1 MSEEDLTDAIKTIRT
16 LLTARMLDTPV
27 GTLQRETGADREAR
41 GACWVSR
48 VVLPAPA
55 ENDTLNVIL
64 GAVRGLGNG
73 NESYTIPAIE
83 NVRAQWTGHR
93 AGVTKHEPEPNIS
106 EAKKFYHLQEEIKS
120 PITIL
125 YIHGGN
131 NYLLGPA
138 ARRATTSKL
147 ARLTTG
153 KCLAVQYRL
162 APQNPF
168 PAALL
173 DCLIA
178 YLTLL
183 YPPAGSPNASAL
195 ARHVVFAGDS
205 GGAGLALSLVQVILY
220 AGKQQGTENPT
231 LEFHGQKVVLPMP
244 AGLAFQSPSVDP
256 QLTTLPSWA
265 ANFEYDAV
273 PRDPPGYD
281 AGFPMDEVWPSNPA
295 RGNYY
300 CETSMLYHP
309 LVCAMAANEWRGCPP
324 IYMAIGS
331 KERIVDAAKYFA
343 QHVATQGVPV
353 LWEEFELMPHN
364 WPMTFPNHR
373 FSEKCYRSWAKACSS
388 FADGLNIQTRGTFIM
403 LEHSQERE
411 LEVTRVTNISNDEV
425 RRLMRQKESS
435 IRPFTGQA
443 VAKCHL

>member
-16 LLTARMLDTPV
+16 VLTARMLATPV
-27 GTLQRETGADREAR
+27 GTLQRETGEPDALD
-41 GACWVSR
+41 
-48 VVLPAPA
+48 L
-55 ENDTLNVIL
+55 II
-64 GAVRGLGNG
+64 GAVKGLGNG
-73 NESYTIPAIE
+73 NEQYTIPTIE

-93 AGVTKHEPEPNIS
+93 VGVTKHEPEPNIS
-106 EAKKFYHLQEEIKS
+106 ESEKFLHLKEETKS

-125 YIHGGN
+125 YMHGGN

-147 ARLTTG
+147 AQLTGG
-153 KCLAVQYRL
+153 KCLSIQYRL

-173 DCLIA
+173 DCLIT

-183 YPPAGSPNASAL
+183 YPSSDFPNASVP
-195 ARHVVFAGDS
+195 ARHIVFAGDS

-220 AGKQQGTENPT
+220 ARKQQGIETPV
-231 LEFHGQKVVLPMP
+231 LEFHGQKVMLPMP

-265 ANFEYDAV
+265 ANFEYDTV
-273 PRDPPGYD
+273 PPDPPGYD
-281 AGFPMDEVWPSNPA
+281 AEFPMDEVWPSKPP
-295 RGNYY
+295 RGHYY

-309 LVCAMAANEWRGCPP
+309 LVCAMAADEWRGCPP

-343 QHVATQGVPV
+343 QHVVIQGVPV

-364 WPMTFPNHR
+364 WPMAFPSHR
-373 FSEKCYRSWAKACSS
+373 LSEKCYRSWANACSS
-388 FADGLNIQTRGTFIM
+388 FADGFNIQTRGSFTALKNF
-403 LEHSQERE
+403 QERK
-411 LEVTRVTNISNDEV
+411 LEVTGLTKISKDEV
-425 RRLMRQKESS
+425 GRLMTHRESS
-435 IRPFTGQA
+435 IRPFTGRQ
-443 VAKCHL
+443 VAKYHL

>member
-1 MSEEDLTDAIKTIRT
+1 MSAENLSDTIETIRT
-16 LLTARMLDTPV
+16 LLTARMLGTPV
-27 GTLQRETGADREAR
+27 GTLQRETAADREAR

-48 VVLPAPA
+48 VVLPAVA
-55 ENDTLNVIL
+55 ETDALDLIL
-64 GAVRGLGNG
+64 DAVKGLGNG
-73 NESYTIPAIE
+73 NEKYTIPTVE

-93 AGVTKHEPEPNIS
+93 AGVTKHEPEPTIS
-106 EAKKFYHLQEEIKS
+106 ETAKFEHLQEEVKS

-125 YIHGGN
+125 YMHGGN

-147 ARLTTG
+147 ARLTGG
-153 KCLAVQYRL
+153 KCLSVQYRL

-183 YPPAGSPNASAL
+183 YPPSGSPNVPVP

-220 AGKQQGTENPT
+220 ARKQQRIEKPT
-231 LEFHGQKVVLPMP
+231 LEFHRQKVMLPMP

-265 ANFEYDAV
+265 ANFEYDTV
-273 PRDPPGYD
+273 PPDPPGYD
-281 AGFPMDEVWPSNPA
+281 AGFPTDEVWPSNPV
-295 RGNYY
+295 RGHYY

-309 LVCAMAANEWRGCPP
+309 LVCAMAADDWHDCPP
-324 IYMAIGS
+324 TYMAIGS
-331 KERIVDAAKYFA
+331 KERIVDAAQYFA
-343 QHVATQGVPV
+343 HHIATQGVPV
-353 LWEEFELMPHN
+353 LWEEYELMPHN
-364 WPMTFPNHR
+364 WPMAFPDHR
-373 FSEKCYRSWAKACSS
+373 SSEKCYRSWAKACSN
-388 FADGLNIQTRGTFIM
+388 FADGLNIQTQGTFTA
-403 LEHSQERE
+403 LEGSQERD
-411 LEVTRVTNISNDEV
+411 LEVTRVTNITKDEV
-425 RRLMRQKESS
+425 ERLMRCKESS
-435 IRPFTGQA
+435 IRPFTGQP
-443 VAKCHL
+443 VAKSHL